1 MRHPIR
7 LLLFSAAL
15 ACAILAA
22 ALAMIFA
29 APEGASAQTLAERIT
44 GYHAWI
50 AIQRDGSILV
60 TERITYDFGS
70 DWRHGIF
77 QVIPVRFRYN
87 GSYDRI
93 YPVVVRSVQSRDAP
107 DQYTVEDNG
116 SSVSIRIGDPN
127 QTITGE
133 HTYALTYLVRGSLN
147 AFAGHDELYWNA
159 IGNQWDV
166 PIDQATV
173 WVNAPVTV
181 TRAACFS
188 GPLGST
194 GSCQQAHIT
203 QGIAH
208 FSQAGLGPR
217 EGLTVVV
224 AIPKGAIA
232 SPGPVL
238 QERWTLK
245 RAFAVTPVSGGA
257 AVGLL
262 AVLAVAGAVVLAR
275 RRERQYPVSSA
286 LVVTGRRVQA
296 GESAPVSGRGQPP
309 MESAP
314 PEDVRPGQAGML
326 LHGAARPRDV
336 TGTIVDL
343 ALRGYLRIEDLPP
356 VLGGLAM
363 RQKRDWRL
371 IRLKKGSGLLDYEQ
385 ILLDGLFH
393 NARIQHRA
401 RSTLLSELGP
411 AFTGSL
417 KQAHDALYADGV
429 KRGWFT
435 TRPDRLRRGWLI
447 SGGLLFVIGTAAT
460 IAAAAYS
467 HFGLVPIPAVLAGLV
482 LIGSARWMPVRTAK
496 GSGLAR
502 KLLRF
507 RTYLTTMEAWP
518 THPAGQET
526 LDTYLPYAIVFR
538 RAKHWAAAT
547 QAVADADQEPSWYQS
562 SGPYHPGSLSSLS
575 RSACYFSSR
584 HRFATGTNSWITN
597 SAADNQNGFLGGGSD
612 SGFSGGGFSGGGGGG
627 GGGGS
632 W

>member
-1 MRHPIR
+1 MRHSIR
-7 LLLFSAAL
+7 FLLFSAM
-15 ACAILAA
+15 ACAFAA

-29 APEGASAQTLAERIT
+29 APEGASAQTFAERIT
-44 GYHAWI
+44 RYHAWI

-70 DWRHGIF
+70 DQRHGIF

-93 YPVVVRSVQSRDAP
+93 YPVDVRSVQSRDAP
-107 DQYTVEDNG
+107 DQYAVEDNG

-166 PIDQATV
+166 PIDQAAV
-173 WVNAPVTV
+173 WVNAPVAV

-194 GSCQQAHIT
+194 GSCQQAGIT
-203 QGIAH
+203 EGIAH
-208 FSQAGLGPR
+208 FSQAGLGPG
-217 EGLTVVV
+217 EGLTVAV
-224 AIPKGAIA
+224 AIPKGAVA

-238 QERWTLK
+238 QERWTLQ

-257 AVGLL
+257 AGGLL
-262 AVLAVAGAVVLAR
+262 AVLAIAGAVVLAR
-275 RRERQYPVSSA
+275 RRDRQYSMPSA
-286 LVVTGRRVQA
+286 QVLAGRPVQA
-296 GESAPVSGRGQPP
+296 GEAAPVSGNGQPP
-309 MESAP
+309 MEPAP
-314 PEDVRPGQAGML
+314 PEDVRPGQAGTL

-343 ALRGYLRIEDLPP
+343 AVRGYLRIEDLPP

-371 IRLKKGSGLLDYEQ
+371 IRLKKRSGLLDYEQ
-385 ILLDGLFH
+385 ILLDGLF
-393 NARIQHRA
+393 NDARIQHRA

-417 KQAHDALYADGV
+417 RQAQDALYADAV

-435 TRPDRLRRGWLI
+435 ARPDRIRRRWLI
-447 SGGLLFVIGTAAT
+447 SGGLLFVTGTAAT
-460 IAAAAYS
+460 IAAATYS
-467 HFGLVPIPAVLAGLV
+467 HFGLVPVPVALAGLV
-482 LIGSARWMPVRTAK
+482 LIGSARRMPVRTAK
-496 GSGLAR
+496 GTELTR
-502 KLLRF
+502 KLLGF
-507 RTYLTTMEAWP
+507 RRYLTTTAAGQ
-518 THPAGQET
+518 THPAGQDT
-526 LDTYLPYAIVFR
+526 LDIYLPYAIVFG
-538 RAKHWAAAT
+538 RAKQWAAAT
-547 QAVADADQEPSWYQS
+547 QAVADAVQEPS
-562 SGPYHPGSLSSLS
+562 
-575 RSACYFSSR
+575 
-584 HRFATGTNSWITN
+584 
-597 SAADNQNGFLGGGSD
+597 
-612 SGFSGGGFSGGGGGG
+612 
-627 GGGGS
+627 
-632 W
+632 